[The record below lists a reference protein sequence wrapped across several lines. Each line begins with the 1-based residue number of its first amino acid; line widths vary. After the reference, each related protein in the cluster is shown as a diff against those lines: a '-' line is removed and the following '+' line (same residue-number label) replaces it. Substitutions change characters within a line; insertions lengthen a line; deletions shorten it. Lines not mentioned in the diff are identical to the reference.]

1 MPTNRRLPVSSR
13 HAFALAFDLAVRR
26 DWLHSLLVPW
36 LLRAP
41 WIIIPAALP
50 LFFPMLPSQ
59 VVLLQLIGVSIDLV
73 AMTVV
78 TSMLRFRARAV
89 FHSPPGDALG
99 PVGSCYREGLA
110 RTPSLYLTEL
120 IRNTLLGLSFGMLF
134 LPGLYLGFK
143 LSLATE
149 TVVLHG
155 DNPLNACIRSFRL
168 TEGRWER
175 WLEMT
180 AITVFL
186 VVPLWFLLAL
196 CFLVVPSLD
205 WNTHILPLGYL
216 VAVAVQPIV
225 QYAWT
230 FFYLRLEDS
239 EAAGRAGA
247 NVVVPPDGSAAQGAW
262 RGANAPK
269 LRLVELARD
278 EPGDDPPSP

>member
-26 DWLHSLLVPW
+26 DWLHSLVVPW
-36 LLRAP
+36 LLRSP

-50 LFFPMLPSQ
+50 LFFQLPPSQ
-59 VVLLQLIGVSIDLV
+59 VVLLQLVGVSIDLV

-78 TSMLRFRARAV
+78 TSMLRFRARAE
-89 FHSPPGDALG
+89 FHSSHRGAPG
-99 PVGSCYREGLA
+99 PVGACYRNSLA
-110 RTPSLYLTEL
+110 RTPSLYLTEF
-120 IRNTLLGLSFGMLF
+120 IRNTILGLSFGMLF
-134 LPGLYLGFK
+134 LPALYLGFK

-149 TVVLHG
+149 TVVLRG
-155 DNPLNACIRSFRL
+155 ENPINACIRSFRL

-196 CFLVVPSLD
+196 CFLIVPSLD
-205 WNTHILPLGYL
+205 WSTHVLPMGYL
-216 VAVAVQPIV
+216 LAVAVQPIV

-247 NVVVPPDGSAAQGAW
+247 NVVVPQAGSAAQGAW

-269 LRLVELARD
+269 LRLVELGQD
-278 EPGDDPPSP
+278 ESGDDTPDP